1 VEQYAPTSTEEVIAL
16 IQAAVANEEPL
27 EVGGNLTMRALGNPV
42 EAKHTLSTR
51 NMRGIHFYEPSEL
64 VVSLSPGTTMR
75 ELTDLL
81 DSNGQEL
88 AFEPIDYGLL
98 YGNKPLA
105 GTVAGM
111 VAVNAAGPRR
121 IKAGAARDHVLGFTA
136 ISGRGESFQSGGR
149 VMKNV
154 TGYDLS
160 KLMTGSHGT
169 LAVFTDLTLKVLPKP
184 EMEETVVISG
194 LSEQAAIDVMTEA
207 SGLPH
212 EVSSFAHLPAE
223 VSNSLN
229 THFKS
234 DNPLTALRL
243 EGPEISVT
251 KRKAD
256 LQQHFLRCG
265 GEFHTIAP
273 SHSRAF
279 WTSLRDCGPLAN
291 RAADIWRISVAPTHG
306 ARLMAVIRATGIDS
320 AVYYDWAGGLIYLA
334 TETSA
339 GTAEPAIRAPLA
351 TFGGHATLIR
361 SNQAAPTNVSVFQP
375 QPSPLAALTA
385 RIKNSFDPKH
395 ILNRRRMRKDL

>member
-1 VEQYAPTSTEEVIAL
+1 MEQYAPTSAEEVIAL
-16 IQAAVANEEPL
+16 IQVAVANDEPL
-27 EVGGNLTMRALGNPV
+27 EIGGNLTMRALGNPV
-42 EAKHTLSTR
+42 EANHTLSTR
-51 NMRGIHFYEPSEL
+51 NMSGVHFYEPSEL

-81 DSNGQEL
+81 DSNDQEL
-88 AFEPIDYGLL
+88 AFEPIDYGHL
-98 YGNKPLA
+98 YGNEPLS

-136 ISGRGESFQSGGR
+136 ISGRGDPFQSGGR

-160 KLMTGSHGT
+160 KLMTGSYGT

-184 EMEETVVISG
+184 EMEETVVISR
-194 LSEQAAIDVMTEA
+194 LNEQAAIDVMTEA

-212 EVSSFAHLPAE
+212 EVSSFAHIPAE
-223 VSNSLN
+223 VSNSLDIP
-229 THFKS
+229 FKS
-234 DNPLTALRL
+234 DDTLTALRL
-243 EGPEISVT
+243 EGPEISVN

-256 LQQHFLRCG
+256 LHQHFSQCG
-265 GEFHTIAP
+265 GDLYSIAP
-273 SHSRAF
+273 CHSRAF

-306 ARLMAVIRATGIDS
+306 AQLMAAIRATGIDS

-339 GTAEPAIRAPLA
+339 ETAEPAIRVPLA
-351 TFGGHATLIR
+351 TFGGHAILIR
-361 SNQAAPTNVSVFQP
+361 SNQTVPTCVSVFQP
-375 QPSPLAALTA
+375 QPMPLAALTA